1 MVIHKNFKRFDPQW
15 CSNVQSAC
23 CSLLEIMTETHKG
36 SSHMSIWS
44 DPTQVSQIHST
55 SLPSRP
61 SDVSQSTA
69 DAAALQEVV
78 HGDVWAQLGTCPDI
92 ARLQQ
97 TPPENCCEKS
107 RKNKCSIT
115 YRATWWIE
123 AALLIMASAKT
134 GWHWPPAL
142 FHKTEII

>member
-1 MVIHKNFKRFDPQW
+1 
-15 CSNVQSAC
+15 
-23 CSLLEIMTETHKG
+23 
-36 SSHMSIWS
+36 MSIWS

-78 HGDVWAQLGTCPDI
+78 HGDVWAQLGTCPDL

-97 TPPENCCEKS
+97 TPA
-107 RKNKCSIT
+107 RIGVKN
-115 YRATWWIE
+115 
-123 AALLIMASAKT
+123 
-134 GWHWPPAL
+134 PPACL
-142 FHKTEII
+142 RVLWMFL